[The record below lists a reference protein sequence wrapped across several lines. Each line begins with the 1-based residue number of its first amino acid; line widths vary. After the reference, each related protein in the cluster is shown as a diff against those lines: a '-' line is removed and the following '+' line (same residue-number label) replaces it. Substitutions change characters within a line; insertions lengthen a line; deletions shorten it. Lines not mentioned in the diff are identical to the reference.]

1 MLEGIIINAVSDD
14 DSDKTAIVV
23 MITMTLK
30 WKENIEVLES
40 DRSVFEF
47 QLHH

>member
-1 MLEGIIINAVSDD
+1 MINTVSDD
-14 DSDKTAIVV
+14 DGDKTVV
-23 MITMTLK
+23 TITVTLK
-30 WKENIEVLES
+30 WKENMEVLES